1 MPDKVLTTIEATIM
15 TKTKEALLKH
25 CENTGLSIGEVI
37 DRMALDFVI
46 DTPDL
51 AANVLCEE
59 FVIMV
64 VNQTEEQMQKTVH
77 HVIASLMIPFLGND
91 SDARAFFED
100 LSLCIKDHMDLMT
113 KNAQAS

>member
-25 CENTGLSIGEVI
+25 GEVI

-46 DTPDL
+46 DTPEL

>member
-25 CENTGLSIGEVI
+25 AKTPGFPIGEVI

-46 DTPDL
+46 DTPEL

-77 HVIASLMIPFLGND
+77 HVIASLMFPFLGTTVM
-91 SDARAFFED
+91 RALFLRTFR
-100 LSLCIKDHMDLMT
+100 S
-113 KNAQAS
+113 ASKIIWIS